1 MEEVKNPPTI
11 DWRDVARTALGSA
24 FIAGIAAGALYVVG
38 KVLEDVQLPAPE
50 VIEPAPR
57 EEYAEDSSDEIAAAA
72 ALLGVSPEASE
83 DAIRAAL
90 RERLSA
96 SRLHP
101 DHGGDGEEAS
111 RLIAARNRLVE
122 LARQRRTEG

>member
-1 MEEVKNPPTI
+1 MEEVKNPPSI

-50 VIEPAPR
+50 IVGPPPS
-57 EEYAEDSSDEIAAAA
+57 EEEDDDPPDEIAAAA
-72 ALLGVSPEASE
+72 ALLGISADASE
-83 DAIRAAL
+83 DSIRGTL

-122 LARQRRTEG
+122 HARQRRTEG

>member
-1 MEEVKNPPTI
+1 MEENNNPPSI

-38 KVLEDVQLPAPE
+38 KVLEDVQLPTPE
-50 VIEPAPR
+50 IVEPSPTDEADHPAD
-57 EEYAEDSSDEIAAAA
+57 EVDEDAK
-72 ALLGVSPEASE
+72 LLGVSPDASE
-83 DAIRAAL
+83 DSIRAAL

-111 RLIAARNRLVE
+111 QLIAARNRLVE
-122 LARQRRTEG
+122 HVRARRAGS

>member
-1 MEEVKNPPTI
+1 MEEVKNAPSI
-11 DWRDVARTALGSA
+11 DWGEVARTALGSA

-50 VIEPAPR
+50 IVEPTPN
-57 EEYAEDSSDEIAAAA
+57 EEEAENPSDEIAAAA
-72 ALLGVSPEASE
+72 ALLGVSAEASE

-111 RLIAARNRLVE
+111 RLIAARNCLVE
-122 LARQRRTEG
+122 HARQRRTGG